1 MKRREFLLAS
11 GQLGTAGLALNLL
24 PAWSSALAS
33 TLTTGPVSA
42 LSKAGFEKFLNQI
55 FSVKL
60 ARLRSIDL
68 ELTEIKDGP
77 VAQGLEQFHLIF
89 AALHPGQPLK
99 PNTYTL
105 IEPHGNAIQL
115 YLEPLEPSNP
125 AEISYYQ
132 ASFNLLI
139 NT

>member
-1 MKRREFLLAS
+1 MKRREFLIAS
-11 GQLGTAGLALNLL
+11 GRLGGAGLAVNLI

-33 TLTTGPVSA
+33 TLTTGDVSV
-42 LSKAGFEKFLNQI
+42 LTKAGFETFINQV

-60 ARLRSIDL
+60 GVLRSMDL
-68 ELTEIKDGP
+68 QLTEIKDGP
-77 VAQGLEQFHLIF
+77 VAQGLEQFHLRF

-99 PNTYTL
+99 PSTYTL
-105 IEPHGNAIQL
+105 IEPQGNAIQL
-115 YLEPLEPSNP
+115 YLEPLNLSDP
-125 AEISYYQ
+125 AELGFYQ